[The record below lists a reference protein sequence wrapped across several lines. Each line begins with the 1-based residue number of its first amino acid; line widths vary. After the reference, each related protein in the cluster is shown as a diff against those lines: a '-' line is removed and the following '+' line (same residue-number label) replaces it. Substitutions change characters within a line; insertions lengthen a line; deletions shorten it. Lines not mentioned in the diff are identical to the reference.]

1 MIFSESH
8 NNSENSFVTN
18 SNMVI
23 GEKPKKNL
31 EQFHKHLDD
40 IDFQTAQ
47 IEDHRQ
53 FFPLLLWR
61 IKHCHPIYVAFF
73 SDSSASIK
81 NVSISLF
88 LIHLKTAELTILYI
102 QLQK

>member
-1 MIFSESH
+1 MFSILNCFQIVNILCFVINARLIYSKYIFGNPPENNKMIFSESH

-40 IDFQTAQ
+40 IDF
-47 IEDHRQ
+47 
-53 FFPLLLWR
+53 
-61 IKHCHPIYVAFF
+61 
-73 SDSSASIK
+73 
-81 NVSISLF
+81 
-88 LIHLKTAELTILYI
+88 
-102 QLQK
+102 

>member
-1 MIFSESH
+1 M
-8 NNSENSFVTN
+8 
-18 SNMVI
+18 
-23 GEKPKKNL
+23 
-31 EQFHKHLDD
+31 DD

-61 IKHCHPIYVAFF
+61 IKHFHPIYVAFF

-81 NVSISLF
+81 NVSISL
-88 LIHLKTAELTILYI
+88 LILGTECDFSINAIFYSDDYI
-102 QLQK
+102 SNSSEKFVI